1 MIQKNIRDYLSKTEQ
16 KRFDAQKLSDK
27 YIKAEQYRSEV
38 SAEEMIEVGIRIW
51 MEDFQNGVYGNAD
64 ETQDWINIVWDK
76 LYKKISRM
84 IASDIDV
91 TLENV
96 FNRNILAQNMLEKN
110 INYALDYFKLLR
122 KTDQALLWK
131 YFCGFGCVKV
141 GWDKW
146 DTRQGW
152 ETGIPQIRNIDIRT
166 LYLPANIQQ
175 DYMEDIDII
184 FEQVT
189 YNKDL
194 FYDKLRSGAMGVSGE
209 KAEELIEEIET
220 NRETNNLMNHSAAQN
235 LQRNNLVN
243 VVICQY
249 KKPEYVTV
257 RKIKSYIGKDQ
268 TVYEVLEE
276 ELTKEI
282 GKENLSKATDRDDDT
297 ALPEGMRASEPEVVK
312 YNSWYEVMFIPA
324 TNTVICEPE
333 CIGDS
338 SSYIFIAGTK
348 NPNSSYPIS
357 DAFRQ
362 ARPQDIFN
370 RALTHYLVHA
380 LMHHRSIPAYIREGI
395 VNFDEFMQNYEEQDI
410 ELEIEED
417 WAERNPGQVPFKYLP
432 ARPASPALTNVL
444 DMMQMAIGE
453 GTASTP
459 ILSGESPG
467 THVSGTA
474 INSLTNNALDSSKS
488 EFYPYQLFL
497 SKICEKLKEYIAEY
511 KNYVHIDEY
520 FGMEVLVNANADTQ
534 MLAAAPN
541 CYITVVDATGN
552 EDAKEIEA
560 QRYERLLLQ
569 QIVPYE
575 IAIQK
580 MNLDN
585 PDEIIS
591 LHKKQEPIYNM
602 VKQLEDRP
610 ELIPRLIAIVDQ
622 MIAQGEIPEQE
633 APQQPQQMAQ

>member
-1 MIQKNIRDYLSKTEQ
+1 
-16 KRFDAQKLSDK
+16 
-27 YIKAEQYRSEV
+27 
-38 SAEEMIEVGIRIW
+38 
-51 MEDFQNGVYGNAD
+51 
-64 ETQDWINIVWDK
+64 
-76 LYKKISRM
+76 
-84 IASDIDV
+84 
-91 TLENV
+91 
-96 FNRNILAQNMLEKN
+96 
-110 INYALDYFKLLR
+110 
-122 KTDQALLWK
+122 
-131 YFCGFGCVKV
+131 
-141 GWDKW
+141 
-146 DTRQGW
+146 
-152 ETGIPQIRNIDIRT
+152 
-166 LYLPANIQQ
+166 
-175 DYMEDIDII
+175 
-184 FEQVT
+184 
-189 YNKDL
+189 
-194 FYDKLRSGAMGVSGE
+194 
-209 KAEELIEEIET
+209 
-220 NRETNNLMNHSAAQN
+220 
-235 LQRNNLVN
+235 
-243 VVICQY
+243 
-249 KKPEYVTV
+249 
-257 RKIKSYIGKDQ
+257 
-268 TVYEVLEE
+268 
-276 ELTKEI
+276 
-282 GKENLSKATDRDDDT
+282 
-297 ALPEGMRASEPEVVK
+297 
-312 YNSWYEVMFIPA
+312 
-324 TNTVICEPE
+324 
-333 CIGDS
+333 
-338 SSYIFIAGTK
+338 
-348 NPNSSYPIS
+348 
-357 DAFRQ
+357 
-362 ARPQDIFN
+362 
-370 RALTHYLVHA
+370 
-380 LMHHRSIPAYIREGI
+380 
-395 VNFDEFMQNYEEQDI
+395 
-410 ELEIEED
+410 
-417 WAERNPGQVPFKYLP
+417 
-432 ARPASPALTNVL
+432 
-444 DMMQMAIGE
+444 MMQMAIGE